1 MTIIGAIL
9 LLISV
14 LLLLGAIFGGSDGE
28 VQLDLGIVEI
38 SMSVL
43 SVFLVGAASVLLFVC
58 GLELLRSGTRR
69 SLRRRREL
77 KHARAVV
84 AQHEQRQPTE
94 TQPTETQPTETQPT
108 ETQPSEGPADDTATT
123 QTRQDELGTATG
135 EGPATTADTST
146 ESAPPDGS
154 TRQTESGPATEPG
167 ATPGSDPGTG
177 PDTGPAPDTRDPGR
191 Q

>member
-84 AQHEQRQPTE
+84 AQHERREPSD
-94 TQPTETQPTETQPT
+94 TQT
-108 ETQPSEGPADDTATT
+108 SEGPADDTATGE
-123 QTRQDELGTATG
+123 TRRDEAGTATG
-135 EGPATTADTST
+135 ERTATTDPATD
-146 ESAPPDGS
+146 SAPPDES
-154 TRQTESGPATEPG
+154 TRRTESGPSTEPG
-167 ATPGSDPGTG
+167 TTPGSDP
-177 PDTGPAPDTRDPGR
+177 DSGPAPGTRDPGR

>member
-14 LLLLGAIFGGSDGE
+14 LLLLGAVFGGSDGE

-84 AQHEQRQPTE
+84 AQHERREPSE
-94 TQPTETQPTETQPT
+94 TP
-108 ETQPSEGPADDTATT
+108 PSEGTADDTTT
-123 QTRQDELGTATG
+123 GETPRNEVGTATG
-135 EGPATTADTST
+135 EGTATTDTAT
-146 ESAPPDGS
+146 ESAPPDDS
-154 TRQTESGPATEPG
+154 TRRIGSGPSTEPG
-167 ATPGSDPGTG
+167 ATPGSDP
-177 PDTGPAPDTRDPGR
+177 DSGPAPDTRGPGR

>member
-1 MTIIGAIL
+1 MTVIGAIL

-14 LLLLGAIFGGSDGE
+14 LLLLGAIFGGSEGE
-28 VQLDLGIVEI
+28 VQLDLGVVDI

-84 AQHEQRQPTE
+84 AQHEQRQPSE
-94 TQPTETQPTETQPT
+94 TQPSETQPS
-108 ETQPSEGPADDTATT
+108 ETQPSEGPADDTTAGE
-123 QTRQDELGTATG
+123 TRRDEVGTAD
-135 EGPATTADTST
+135 EGTTTTADTATDSV
-146 ESAPPDGS
+146 APDDS
-154 TRQTESGPATEPG
+154 TRRTESGPPTEPG
-167 ATPGSDPGTG
+167 PTQGSDPGTG
-177 PDTGPAPDTRDPGR
+177 PDTGAGPDTRDPGR

>member
-28 VQLDLGIVEI
+28 VQLDLGLVEI

-84 AQHEQRQPTE
+84 AQHEKRE
-94 TQPTETQPTETQPT
+94 E
-108 ETQPSEGPADDTATT
+108 PADATT
-123 QTRQDELGTATG
+123 GETRRDEVGTATG
-135 EGPATTADTST
+135 EAGATTDTAT
-146 ESAPPDGS
+146 ESAPPDDT
-154 TRQTESGPATEPG
+154 TRRTESGPPTQPG
-167 ATPGSDPGTG
+167 SAPGSDP
-177 PDTGPAPDTRDPGR
+177 DSEPAPDTRDKGR

>member
-94 TQPTETQPTETQPT
+94 TQPTETQP
-108 ETQPSEGPADDTATT
+108 SEGPVDDTAAGG
-123 QTRQDELGTATG
+123 TRRDEVGTSTG
-135 EGPATTADTST
+135 ERPATTADTST
-146 ESAPPDGS
+146 ESFPPDDS
-154 TRQTESGPATEPG
+154 TRRTETGPPTEPG
-167 ATPGSDPGTG
+167 TD

>member
-1 MTIIGAIL
+1 MTVIGAIL

-28 VQLDLGIVEI
+28 VQLDLGVAEI

-84 AQHEQRQPTE
+84 AKHEQRQPDE
-94 TQPTETQPTETQPT
+94 PA
-108 ETQPSEGPADDTATT
+108 ADDTAPG
-123 QTRQDELGTATG
+123 QTRQGEATTTTG
-135 EGPATTADTST
+135 EGPATTPTTDP
-146 ESAPPDGS
+146 APPDDS
-154 TRQTESGPATEPG
+154 TRRTGSGPSTEPG
-167 ATPGSDPGTG
+167 STPGSD
-177 PDTGPAPDTRDPGR
+177 PDTGPAPDTRGPGR
-191 Q
+191 P

>member
-28 VQLDLGIVEI
+28 VQLDLGLVEI

-84 AQHEQRQPTE
+84 AQHEKR
-94 TQPTETQPTETQPT
+94 
-108 ETQPSEGPADDTATT
+108 EGPADPHPGE
-123 QTRQDELGTATG
+123 TRRDAVGTATG
-135 EGPATTADTST
+135 EGQTTTDPAT
-146 ESAPPDGS
+146 ESAPPKDT
-154 TRQTESGPATEPG
+154 TRRTEPG
-167 ATPGSDPGTG
+167 STTGSDR
-177 PDTGPAPDTRDPGR
+177 DSGPAPDTRDPGR

>member
-77 KHARAVV
+77 KQARAVV
-84 AQHEQRQPTE
+84 AQHEQRQPAE
-94 TQPTETQPTETQPT
+94 TQPT
-108 ETQPSEGPADDTATT
+108 EGPADDTATT
-123 QTRQDELGTATG
+123 PTRQDDVGTATG

-146 ESAPPDGS
+146 ESTPPDDS
-154 TRQTESGPATEPG
+154 TRQTESGPATEPR

>member
-14 LLLLGAIFGGSDGE
+14 LLLLGAIFGGSEGD
-28 VQLDLGIVEI
+28 VQLDLGVVQM

-84 AQHEQRQPTE
+84 AQHEQRKPSE
-94 TQPTETQPTETQPT
+94 A
-108 ETQPSEGPADDTATT
+108 QPSEPSAGDTATVE
-123 QTRQDELGTATG
+123 TRQDQVGTAD
-135 EGPATTADTST
+135 EGTTTTAETPT
-146 ESAPPDGS
+146 ESASPEDS
-154 TRQTESGPATEPG
+154 TRRTDSSPTTDPG

-177 PDTGPAPDTRDPGR
+177 PDSGSAPDTRDPGR

>member
-94 TQPTETQPTETQPT
+94 TQPSQTQTSENQPSDA
-108 ETQPSEGPADDTATT
+108 QPSEGPVDDTAGGGTH
-123 QTRQDELGTATG
+123 RDEVGTATG
-135 EGPATTADTST
+135 ERPATTADTST
-146 ESAPPDGS
+146 ESLPPDDS
-154 TRQTESGPATEPG
+154 TRRTETGPPT
-167 ATPGSDPGTG
+167 DPGTD

>member
-28 VQLDLGIVEI
+28 VQLDLGIVDI

-84 AQHEQRQPTE
+84 AQHEQRQPSA
-94 TQPTETQPTETQPT
+94 TQPSA
-108 ETQPSEGPADDTATT
+108 TQPSESQPSEATADDTA
-123 QTRQDELGTATG
+123 AG
-135 EGPATTADTST
+135 ETH
-146 ESAPPDGS
+146 
-154 TRQTESGPATEPG
+154 RTESGPPTEPG
-167 ATPGSDPGTG
+167 PTPGSD

>member
-58 GLELLRSGTRR
+58 GLELLRSGMRR
-69 SLRRRREL
+69 SMRRRREL

-84 AQHEQRQPTE
+84 AQHEQRP
-94 TQPTETQPTETQPT
+94 
-108 ETQPSEGPADDTATT
+108 PSEAATDDRAARATPHD
-123 QTRQDELGTATG
+123 QGGTTTG
-135 EGPATTADTST
+135 EGPATTDTIT
-146 ESAPPDGS
+146 GSAPPDDA
-154 TRQTESGPATEPG
+154 TRRTESGPPT
-167 ATPGSDPGTG
+167 DPGG
-177 PDTGPAPDTRDPGR
+177 GSAPDTRDPGR
-191 Q
+191 P